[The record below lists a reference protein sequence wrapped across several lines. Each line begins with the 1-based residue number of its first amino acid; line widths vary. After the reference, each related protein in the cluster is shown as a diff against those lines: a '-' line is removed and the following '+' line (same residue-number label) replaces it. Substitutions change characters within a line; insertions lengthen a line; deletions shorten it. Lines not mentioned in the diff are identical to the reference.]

1 MSGHGHIWPMDLSL
15 LMLALFSYLVFIFRL
30 TVRESVILYNFK
42 KNALKLKNV
51 YQAIVSLKVLLEAA
65 LHLAIGGKWP
75 ASYPSSAFL
84 HVLENNGL

>member
-1 MSGHGHIWPMDLSL
+1 MDLSL

-42 KNALKLKNV
+42 KNALKIKKNV

-65 LHLAIGGKWP
+65 LYLAIGGKWP
-75 ASYPSSAFL
+75 VSYPSSAFL
-84 HVLENNGL
+84 HVLENNGQFVR

>member
-1 MSGHGHIWPMDLSL
+1 MSGRGHIWPMDLSL

-51 YQAIVSLKVLLEAA
+51 YQAIVSLKVLLEAV